1 MRKNGIFVKIFAY
14 TIVAMLLIVFV
25 TAALFSSQFLTLYR
39 AVEREQILVSY
50 QPLVN
55 RVKNSDYND
64 IPAAAQRFRDN
75 NQSFEFC
82 IIDDNRGVTYATPGA
97 DTSDN
102 FNGDFYYVVHNDK
115 ALGYSVVAQTRPGL
129 TAFYNEIIVQALV
142 AFAIILALCLVCAYV
157 FARQITNPIKRLADD
172 AGKMTRLEDVPQS
185 LPIRRDELG
194 DLSRDIHSMYDK
206 LKDTISRLENE
217 ILRVKEMEEAQR
229 YFFSAASHELKTP
242 IAATSILLEGM
253 LENVGDYKDHPKY
266 LRECVKMMEAQDDV
280 ISEILEIV
288 NLSDGKISQDP
299 EKLKVRQLVADIL
312 PDFQILAEANGQCIV
327 MDIPDG
333 QNCLVDSKMLQK
345 ALSNIILNAVQN
357 TPIGGEIRIWS
368 EPAAK
373 QYRLCIL
380 NTDARIDATVLPKL
394 FDPFYR
400 MDKVRGRKSGR
411 NGLGLTIVRKTL
423 EVMNIEYALENVPDG
438 VLFWMDLPKA

>member
-1 MRKNGIFVKIFAY
+1 M
-14 TIVAMLLIVFV
+14 
-25 TAALFSSQFLTLYR
+25 
-39 AVEREQILVSY
+39 
-50 QPLVN
+50 
-55 RVKNSDYND
+55 
-64 IPAAAQRFRDN
+64 
-75 NQSFEFC
+75 
-82 IIDDNRGVTYATPGA
+82 
-97 DTSDN
+97 
-102 FNGDFYYVVHNDK
+102 
-115 ALGYSVVAQTRPGL
+115 
-129 TAFYNEIIVQALV
+129 QALV

-172 AGKMTRLEDVPQS
+172 AGKMTRLEDVSQS

-194 DLSRDIHSMYDK
+194 DLSRDIYFMYDK

-217 ILRVKEMEEAQR
+217 ILRVREMEEAQR

-280 ISEILEIV
+280 VSEILEIV